1 MKVTHP
7 WMAALPFIAALL
19 LSACGGSVEEEHEAY
34 EPAHIEE
41 IKGSELARVTL
52 EERAAERIDLQ
63 TAPVEQAGNRLLV
76 PLSAVIVDPEGH
88 FWVYTNPEPLVFVRQ
103 EVSIER
109 EEGQQVFLS
118 GGPAPGTT
126 IVTVGVQELWGAET
140 GVDK

>member
-1 MKVTHP
+1 MMRGRRLLWAVAP
-7 WMAALPFIAALL
+7 VAAVLI
-19 LSACGGSVEEEHEAY
+19 SSCGGPVEEEHEAY

-52 EERAAERIDLQ
+52 EESAAERIDLQ

-76 PLSAVIVDPEGH
+76 PLSAVIVDPEGG

-103 EVSIER
+103 KVAIEH

-118 GGPAPGTT
+118 DGPPPGTT
-126 IVTVGVQELWGAET
+126 IATLGVQELWGAET
-140 GVDK
+140 GVDH